1 MGKIS
6 IVLRRCKVK
15 IYIDTMADLKAV
27 FSQFAGA
34 DGSLNSKSVKRALK
48 ALGVSGE
55 LKADDILD
63 KMDAD
68 KDGNIDKEEWVKHMT
83 PELKAAI
90 EAKLSDSGLV
100 AGFKPLVDIAKV
112 FDQLDTDKSG
122 DLSRDEIKHALE
134 VLGLQD
140 QFNLDKLL
148 EAMDTDANGS
158 ISIEEF
164 KNGLPK
170 EVLQTMSSKLN
181 EKGLIEGI

>member
-34 DGSLNSKSVKRALK
+34 DGSLDKKKVKRALK
-48 ALGVSGE
+48 ALGVSKD
-55 LKADDILD
+55 LNADDILD
-63 KMDAD
+63 KMDAN
-68 KDGNIDKEEWVKHMT
+68 KDGTIDLEEWEKFMT

-90 EAKLSDSGLV
+90 QAKLDDSGLV
-100 AGFKPLVDIAKV
+100 KGFKPLVDIAKV

-122 DLSRDEIKHALE
+122 DLSKDEIKHALE

-140 QFNLDKLL
+140 AYNLDDLL
-148 EAMDTDANGS
+148 KGMDENSDGV
-158 ISIEEF
+158 ISIDEF
-164 KNGLPK
+164 RNGLPK
-170 EVLQTMSSKLN
+170 EVLQAMSSALDA
-181 EKGLIEGI
+181 KGLIGGV

>member
-1 MGKIS
+1 LSRK
-6 IVLRRCKVK
+6 KV
-15 IYIDTMADLKAV
+15 
-27 FSQFAGA
+27 S
-34 DGSLNSKSVKRALK
+34 RALK

-134 VLGLQD
+134 VLGLQ
-140 QFNLDKLL
+140 QNYNLDDLL
-148 EAMDTDANGS
+148 KGMDTDANGS

-170 EVLQTMSSKLN
+170 DVLQTMSAKLN
-181 EKGLIEGI
+181 EKGLISGI